1 MEEELKQLISE
12 MEERINNH
20 NARSHSFEGE
30 IVNSFYNG
38 KYSEAKFIIEKLKLI
53 QTPSTQAGR

>member
-1 MEEELKQLISE
+1 MEGELKELIAE
-12 MEERINNH
+12 MEERRVNH

-38 KYSEAKFIIEKLKLI
+38 KYSEATFIIEKLKLI
-53 QTPSTQAGR
+53 LTPSPQAGR